1 VTATS
6 HQDLPSLPP
15 MYFDP
20 QTPVSFDERIASWQV
35 FSHHDVAR
43 VLNDPALFSSD
54 YGTAE
59 EDPQRINPLLV
70 GMWATDGPRHT
81 DLRSA
86 AAEPFRP
93 RILDNLATDIREI
106 VTGLL
111 DRVVTAGNGRVE
123 VVGALAKPMPG
134 QVVCRVLGLDVSH
147 ADQMMRWLDEIAEVS
162 VSTNTYPPRPDM
174 VEFFQDLIDDRRKH
188 PQVGLVDDLIAAQA
202 AGYQVDGRTLRDW
215 DLVGYFSMMLAAG
228 SETTTAGVG
237 NAVLLLTEYGHWD
250 ELGADPSLIPG
261 AVEETLRWSPP
272 FSGPRRLVLADTEVG
287 GQQIK
292 AGQWITA
299 WVSAANR
306 DPERFPSPD
315 TFDVRRR
322 PNPELSFGVGT
333 HHCLGA
339 PLARLEIRI
348 LLEEAVRR
356 LPGLSRDV
364 GAPIS
369 RREWIV
375 NGLTEAHF
383 TFDTQAP
390 DTRH

>member
-1 VTATS
+1 
-6 HQDLPSLPP
+6 

-20 QTPVSFDERIASWQV
+20 QTPVSFDERTGSWQV

-43 VLNDPALFSSD
+43 VLNEPALFSSD

-70 GMWATDGPRHT
+70 GMWATDGPRHA
-81 DLRSA
+81 DLRA
-86 AAEPFRP
+86 AVAEPFRP

-106 VTGLL
+106 VTRLL
-111 DRVVTAGNGRVE
+111 DRVVADGNGRVE

-188 PQVGLVDDLIAAQA
+188 PQAGLVDDLIAAQA
-202 AGYQVDGRTLRDW
+202 AGYQVDGMTLRDW

-237 NAVLLLTEYGHWD
+237 NAILLLTEYGHWD
-250 ELGADPSLIPG
+250 ALGTAPSLIPG
-261 AVEETLRWSPP
+261 AVEETRRWSPP
-272 FSGPRRLVLADTEVG
+272 FSGPRRLVLADTEIG

-306 DPERFPSPD
+306 DPERFPSPN
-315 TFDVRRR
+315 TFDIRRR

-339 PLARLEIRI
+339 PLARLEMRI

-356 LPGLSRDV
+356 LPGLRRDV
-364 GAPIS
+364 EAPIS
-369 RREWIV
+369 RRAWIV

-383 TFDTQAP
+383 TFDTQGSKHA
-390 DTRH
+390 TLGW